1 MPAISAE
8 MGQLAARRPRHL
20 ACLRDIL
27 RRPEGE
33 ESHNVLDEHDLVR
46 SALGARDRRVPAIGL
61 CARLPH
67 RVPTASRNH
76 GALWR
81 LAEDQEQYRAV
92 HR

>member
-20 ACLRDIL
+20 ARLRDIL

-33 ESHNVLDEHDLVR
+33 ESHNVLDEHDLVG

-61 CARLPH
+61 RAQLPH
-67 RVPTASRNH
+67 HVPAASQNH
-76 GALWR
+76 SVMWR
-81 LAEDQEQYRAV
+81 LAENQEQYRAV